1 MTALDA
7 YRNLLR
13 ELDKF
18 ESPTF
23 TVGDFNYF
31 YNSAT
36 SRYITDNYGEFDVF
50 QKDLDDIRAI
60 VTYGEPLEFNGETA
74 PLPSDY
80 RHLLS
85 LEVEGNVTEELRDYS
100 KGDKVKLYPKRLETN
115 RKGYVADNAY
125 QNASVHY
132 PAYQIDGKNIYV
144 YAGNGV
150 ELGDGKLDYIK
161 IPETVYLNP
170 DKNVDLNDPVN
181 NSILQFPDYVNL
193 EIIKLCRQIFLENI
207 QSPRW
212 QTSMQENQLSKI
224 KE

>member
-31 YNSAT
+31 YNAAT
-36 SRYITDNYGEFDVF
+36 SQYITDNYGEFDVF

-60 VTYGEPLEFNGETA
+60 VKYGEPLEFTGESA

-85 LEVEGNVTEELRDYS
+85 LEVDGKITEELRDYS
-100 KGDKVKLYPKRLETN
+100 PNDIVKLYPKRLETN

-132 PAYQIDGKNIYV
+132 PAYQIDGTSIYV

-150 ELGDGKLDYIK
+150 ELTGGKADYIK
-161 IPETVYLNP
+161 VPATVYLNP

-181 NSILQFPDYVNL
+181 NSVLQFPDYVNL